1 MLTFWP
7 TLYIPYTT
15 ETEGCLQ
22 LGHNALKWIY
32 FKVKLTKNSG
42 GGDAP
47 KTFYSGYGLQRP
59 IPYSTG
65 SPILKTLVF
74 ASGLGSV

>member
-47 KTFYSGYGLQRP
+47 KPSILDMGYSA
-59 IPYSTG
+59 PYHT
-65 SPILKTLVF
+65 PPDPPF
-74 ASGLGSV
+74 